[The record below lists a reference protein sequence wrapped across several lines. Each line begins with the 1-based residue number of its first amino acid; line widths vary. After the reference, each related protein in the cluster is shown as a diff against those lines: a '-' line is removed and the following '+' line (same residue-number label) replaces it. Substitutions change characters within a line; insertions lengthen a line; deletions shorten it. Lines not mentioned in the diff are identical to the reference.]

1 MTKEELKA
9 LGLTEEQVTKVVE
22 DYGKN
27 YVAKNQFNQK
37 NEEVKQLKTE
47 KEKITSDLDALK
59 EQHKSDSELVEQ
71 LNALKEEQTNRE
83 KQHKKELDALKLSG
97 AVELALTNAK
107 AKNTQIAKSALQL
120 DKLIIADD
128 GSIVGLDEQIK
139 ALKTSDPYLF
149 GESGIKSPKPG
160 DRGDGDTKT
169 VTKEDFQKMTLLER
183 QDLYMNDK
191 ETYEELTKGE

>member
-27 YVAKNQFNQK
+27 YVAKSQFNQK

-47 KEKITSDLDALK
+47 KEKITSDLDTLK
-59 EQHKSDSELVEQ
+59 EQHKSDNKLVEQ
-71 LNALKEEQTNRE
+71 LNALKEEQTKRE
-83 KQHKKELDALKLSG
+83 AKHKKELDGLKLSG
-97 AVELALTNAK
+97 AVELALMNAK

-149 GESGIKSPKPG
+149 GESDIKSPKPG
-160 DRGDGDTKT
+160 DRGDGDAKT